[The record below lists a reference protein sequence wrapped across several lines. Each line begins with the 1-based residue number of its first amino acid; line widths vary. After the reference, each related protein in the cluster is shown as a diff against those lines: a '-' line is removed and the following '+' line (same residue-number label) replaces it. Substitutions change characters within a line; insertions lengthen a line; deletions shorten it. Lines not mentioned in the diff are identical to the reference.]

1 MRTQFNEMC
10 CFQGRLREQNS
21 IVRHDTHRVSVNVSK
36 ALRIVNNCNES
47 TKKLDPTVTIVG
59 PYSFLNSLNRLPS
72 AMRAMT
78 SRMSNDCLRS
88 VPTIPWSSSAGYN
101 GFSGVA
107 SGWKYLHQPYRPRGS
122 MGSYLRE
129 FLCRHHLSYRGRQ

>member
-78 SRMSNDCLRS
+78 SRISNDCLRS
-88 VPTIPWSSSAGYN
+88 VPTIPWSSSAGYS

-107 SGWKYLHQPYRPRGS
+107 SGWKFLLKPYRQKDLVRRDLRGL
-122 MGSYLRE
+122 LR
-129 FLCRHHLSYRGRQ
+129 RHRMPFRDRQ